1 MSVTPVPH
9 SVHLEERADGSLILT
24 SALDH
29 LPPVRT
35 VGDWLDSWAAEAP
48 DRVFIA
54 ERSGDG
60 WHEVGYAEMLARVR
74 AVAAA
79 LLARGLGPERPLVVL
94 SGPSVDHATI
104 ALAAQ
109 YVGVPVVP
117 LAEQYSLIAQAHDR
131 LRDIL
136 GRVRPGLVFTLDAGA
151 FAGALALPDLADVE
165 VVASRTEG
173 APRPVTPFADLLA
186 ASDAGGV
193 EAAHAGVGP
202 DTLAKILFTSGST
215 SAPKGVLTTHGMMC
229 VNQAQ
234 YATVLP
240 HLAARPPKM
249 LDWLPWNHVFAGN
262 SNFNMILANGGSL
275 YLDGGKPVKGL
286 FDTSLANLRAH
297 AGNLAFNVPLYFA
310 MLVREMERDAGLR
323 RAFFADLDILFYA
336 GASLDAATWTALE
349 RMGREERGEAPMM
362 ISSWGMTET
371 APSALIVHEPAGR
384 TGVIG
389 VPMPRTEVKLI
400 PDEFMRC
407 ELRVRGPQVMPGY
420 HEDPKRNAESFDDEG
435 FFITGDAVRFAE
447 PGNPRAGLVFD
458 GRVSEDFKLT
468 SGTWV
473 HASNLRLDAL
483 KEFGRIAQD
492 VVVCGAG
499 QAEVGLLVFPNPAA
513 LEAAGI
519 AAERDGGALAGEPL
533 MAEVRGHLAR
543 LAEHATGSSTRVARA
558 LVLADPPSVKD
569 HEITAKG
576 SLNVNRVWTC
586 RAGELARLYAPD
598 DPAVV
603 RL

>member
-1 MSVTPVPH
+1 MNVTPVPH
-9 SVHLEERADGSLILT
+9 SVHLEERVDGSLILT
-24 SALDH
+24 SMLAP
-29 LPPVRT
+29 LPAARRI
-35 VGDWLDSWAAEAP
+35 GDWLDRWAAEAP

-54 ERSGDG
+54 ERAGEG
-60 WHEVGYAEMLARVR
+60 WRELSYAGMLARVQ

-79 LLARGLGPERPLVVL
+79 FLARGLGPDRPVAVL
-94 SGPSVDHATI
+94 SGPSVDHATV

-117 LAEQYSLIAQAHDR
+117 LAEQYSLIPEAHDR
-131 LRDIL
+131 LCDIL
-136 GRVRPGLVFTLDAGA
+136 GRVRPGLVFVQDAAA

-165 VVASRTEG
+165 VVAARTEG
-173 APRPVTPFADLLA
+173 APRKVTPLADLLA

-193 EAAHAGVGP
+193 ARAKAQVGP
-202 DTLAKILFTSGST
+202 DTLGKILFTSGST
-215 SAPKGVLTTHGMMC
+215 SSPKGVLTTHGMMC

-249 LDWLPWNHVFAGN
+249 LDWLPWNHVFAGS
-262 SNFNMILANGGSL
+262 SNFNMILASGGS
-275 YLDGGKPVKGL
+275 YYIDDGRPVKGL
-286 FDTSLANLRAH
+286 FAKSLANLREH
-297 AGNLAFNVPLYFA
+297 AGNLAFSVPLYFA
-310 MLVREMERDAGLR
+310 LLVREMEADADLR

-336 GASLDAATWTALE
+336 GASLDAATWAALE
-349 RMGREERGEAPMM
+349 RMGRAERGEAPMM

-389 VPMPRTEVKLI
+389 VPMPQTEVKLI

-420 HEDPKRNAESFDDEG
+420 YEDPKRNAESFDEEG

-447 PGNPRAGLVFD
+447 PGNARAGLIFD

-473 HASNLRLDAL
+473 HASTLRLDAL
-483 KEFGRIAQD
+483 KDFGRIAQD

-499 QAEVGLLVFPNPAA
+499 QAEVGLLIFPNPAA

-519 AAERDGGALAGEPL
+519 ATERDGGALAGEQL
-533 MAEVRGHLAR
+533 LAEVRGHLGR
-543 LAEHATGSSTRVARA
+543 LAEHATGSSTRISRA

-586 RAGELARLYAPD
+586 RAAELARLYAPD

>member
-24 SALDH
+24 STLDH
-29 LPPVRT
+29 LSPVRT
-35 VGDWLDSWAAEAP
+35 VGDWLDRWAMEAP

-54 ERSGDG
+54 ERAGEG
-60 WHEVGYAEMLARVR
+60 WREVSYAEMRARVR
-74 AVAAA
+74 AVAAG
-79 LLARGLGPERPLVVL
+79 LLARGLGPERPVVVL
-94 SGPSVDHATI
+94 SGPSVDHATV

-117 LAEQYSLIAQAHDR
+117 LAEQYSLIPEAHDR

-151 FAGALALPDLADVE
+151 FAGALALPDLAGIE
-165 VVASRTEG
+165 VVASRVEG
-173 APRPVTPFADLLA
+173 APREVTPFADLLA
-186 ASDAGGV
+186 ASDEGAV
-193 EAAHAGVGP
+193 DDAHAGVGP
-202 DTLAKILFTSGST
+202 DTLGKILFTSGST

-240 HLAARPPKM
+240 HLRARPPKM

-286 FDTSLANLRAH
+286 FGTSLENLRAH

-323 RAFFADLDILFYA
+323 HAFFADLDILFYA
-336 GASLDAATWTALE
+336 GASLDAATWAALE
-349 RMGREERGEAPMM
+349 RMGREERGAAPMM

-389 VPMPRTEVKLI
+389 VPMPKTEIKLI

-420 HEDPKRNAESFDDEG
+420 YEDPKRNAESFDEEG

-447 PGNPRAGLVFD
+447 PGNVRAGLVFD

-473 HASNLRLDAL
+473 HASTLRLDAL

-499 QAEVGLLVFPNPAA
+499 QAEVGLLIFPNPAA

-519 AAERDGGALAGEPL
+519 AAERDGGALAGAAL
-533 MAEVRGHLAR
+533 LAEVRLHLDR
-543 LAEHATGSSTRVARA
+543 LAEHATGSSTRIVRA

-586 RAGELARLYAPD
+586 RAAELARLYAAD